1 MTAAC
6 STTTNGTNSMAHII
20 GIAYCSQLVDFSF
33 ETIDEILS
41 VSQRNNLDAGL
52 TGALI
57 YDNKTFLQW
66 LEGSPSEIR
75 AVFERIVGD
84 LRHTNIKLLSVRTL
98 ESRLFPDWTMTAAV
112 TQGQTLRGFKLV
124 PHLSLAEFNPAQ
136 WSEEDSICFIN
147 ALSDYLTHLPA
158 SKSEPIMNPVVP
170 DRNPV
175 DPLRRLNESLDY
187 IRQSPCKSLA
197 SKSA

>member
-1 MTAAC
+1 MT
-6 STTTNGTNSMAHII
+6 HII

-33 ETIDEILS
+33 DNIDDILS

-66 LEGSPSEIR
+66 LEGGPSDIK
-75 AVFERIVGD
+75 AVFERIVAD
-84 LRHTNIKLLSVRTL
+84 PRHTNIKLLSVRTL

-112 TQGQTLRGFKLV
+112 TQDQTLRGLKLV

-136 WSEEDSICFIN
+136 WSEEDSICFMD
-147 ALSDYLTHLPA
+147 ALSDYLTHRPA
-158 SKSEPIMNPVVP
+158 PKSEPAMNPVVP
-170 DRNPV
+170 NRNPV
-175 DPLRRLNESLDY
+175 DPLKRLNESLDY
-187 IRQSPCKSLA
+187 IHQ
-197 SKSA
+197 